1 MYIVVI
7 TYRSVVMVTLVQNF
21 IICIKIVHGLHRIY
35 SLDMVEKTS
44 YSVIKGRVDPYLLM
58 LEEQYKLLLC

>member
-7 TYRSVVMVTLVQNF
+7 TYRSVVMVPLVQNF
-21 IICIKIVHGLHRIY
+21 IICIRTVHGLHRIY

-44 YSVIKGRVDPYLLM
+44 YSVIKGRVVPTFCFTNDIYS
-58 LEEQYKLLLC
+58 Q